1 MKTSQLLLS
10 GLDITEDAYN
20 FKAQFIL
27 TASGK
32 SKSFDIGDL
41 DSESMLEKIKIYF
54 SLEESPAEIKRQL
67 MEMIMEKAN
76 IGSTI
81 IEGEDYEETI
91 KKKRVERISKSFDM
105 A

>member
-10 GLDITEDAYN
+10 GLDITEDEYN

-27 TASGK
+27 NAPGK
-32 SKSFDIGDL
+32 SKSFDIDDL
-41 DSESMLEKIKIYF
+41 DSDSKLDKIKTYF
-54 SLEESPAEIKRQL
+54 DLEESLSEIKKQL

-91 KKKRVERISKSFDM
+91 KIKRVERIAKSFDM

>member
-1 MKTSQLLLS
+1 MKTLQLILS
-10 GLDITEDAYN
+10 GLDITEDEYN

-27 TASGK
+27 NAAGK
-32 SKSFDIGDL
+32 SKSVDIGDL
-41 DSESMLEKIKIYF
+41 ESDQMLEEIKTFF
-54 SLEESPAEIKRQL
+54 SLEESPLEMKKQL

-81 IEGEDYEETI
+81 IEGVDYEETI
-91 KKKRVERISKSFDM
+91 KKKRVERIASSFDM

>member
-10 GLDITEDAYN
+10 GLDITEDEYN

-27 TASGK
+27 NAPGK
-32 SKSFDIGDL
+32 SKSFDIDDL
-41 DSESMLEKIKIYF
+41 DSDSKLDKIKTYF
-54 SLEESPAEIKRQL
+54 DLEESPSEIKKQL

-91 KKKRVERISKSFDM
+91 KIKRVERIAKSFDM